1 MIIEYITARTYE
13 HWKRIG
19 DVFEENGKNYVKV
32 YEQCPKCGGTG
43 IYLHFGTC
51 FTCSGA
57 GGRTK
62 VVRAYTPDERAKL
75 DAAAERRAE
84 RKEQDKIANA
94 ESVKEKEYEKYG
106 FNLKENVTY
115 VVAGENSYSYKDEIK
130 NQGYKY
136 DNVFGWHGS
145 KPIELPEN
153 LILIKVDLNELAE
166 INLYGKVFYNDGAYK
181 RIKEIINNE
190 LSKDSTSD
198 WLGEE
203 GEYIDLDATVTK
215 ITGFS
220 SYYGYTNVFTF
231 ESEGNIISW
240 FTSTYPSLSEGNTVH
255 IKAKIKKLDNYK
267 GVRTTV
273 ITRPRFQ

>member
-1 MIIEYITARTYE
+1 MNYVTAKSYKY
-13 HWKRIG
+13 WKKIG
-19 DVFEENGKNYVKV
+19 DVFEENGRKYIEV

-43 IYLHFGTC
+43 VYLHFGTC
-51 FTCSGA
+51 FTCGGA
-57 GGRTK
+57 GGRRKT
-62 VVRAYTPDERAKL
+62 VRAYTPEERAKL
-75 DAAAERRAE
+75 DAAAQKRAE
-84 RKEQDKIANA
+84 TKEQNRIAEA
-94 ESVKEKEYEKYG
+94 PEVKEKEYEKYG

-115 VVAGENSYSYKDEIK
+115 VVAGKDSYSYKDEIK
-130 NQGYKY
+130 SQGYKY

-145 KPIELPEN
+145 EPIELPES
-153 LILIKVDLNELAE
+153 LILIKVDLNELVE
-166 INLYGKVFYNDGAYK
+166 TNLYGKVFYGDEAYK
-181 RIKEIINNE
+181 KVKEIINNE

-198 WLGEE
+198 WLGAE

-240 FTSTYPSLSEGNTVH
+240 FTSTSPSLSEGDTVH
-255 IKAKIKKLDNYK
+255 IKAKIKKLDSYK

-273 ITRPRFQ
+273 ITRPKFQ